1 MQEFL
6 HHQFSVKAI
15 DDTHGPAIMLEQQ
28 EGIEDTAVI
37 VVHPWQLRAACEHL
51 GIIANDP
58 QAERTISTL
67 QRRITALANRIDF
80 LADYLANH
88 SDSRNADLSF
98 EQTYARATADIAAE
112 FIANEAVPFSP
123 SSSTAF
129 PHKQSQ
135 ERDTPANPAPL
146 QNLHGSDAGQLCI
159 DA

>member
-6 HHQFSVKAI
+6 HHQFTAKAI
-15 DDTHGPAIMLEQQ
+15 DDSHGPAIMLEQQ

-58 QAERTISTL
+58 QAERTIAVL
-67 QRRITALANRIDF
+67 QRRINTLTNRIDH
-80 LADYLANH
+80 LADYLATH
-88 SDSRNADLSF
+88 SDSRHADLTY

-112 FIANEAVPFSP
+112 FTAGEAVPF
-123 SSSTAF
+123 F
-129 PHKQSQ
+129 PHEQSQ
-135 ERDTPANPAPL
+135 KRDTPASSAPL
-146 QNLHGSDAGQLCI
+146 QKLHGSDNGQLSI